1 MLNQLK
7 ELWQKIDKKLKLSTL
22 GTLFLRAQV
31 GYVGPTF
38 AYFALLTV
46 FPMLIAIA
54 IIISITNV
62 SETNIISLIQ
72 SVLPRD
78 IEKIVLPILQSVL
91 SSKSTSLLSFSVLLT
106 LWTVSRVIAVFRVS
120 FNRIADVEDRISNLL
135 SRFWSFVWLLIII
148 AAFGVLMI
156 SSNILTIVLQQIPS
170 NQWTSFLQH
179 QTKWLIWL
187 GMWLAMIMMNYLLPT
202 KEGRAPLRFV
212 AIGSLIEVGAL
223 NILNIGFTW
232 YANLAVKQYGF
243 YQSMSAIIV
252 LLIWLNLI
260 ATILVTGYV
269 LIQWLTVLKQ
279 EKVINI

>member
-7 ELWQKIDKKLKLSTL
+7 QVWQKLDKKLKLSTL

-46 FPMLIAIA
+46 FPMLIATA
-54 IIISITNV
+54 IIISMTNV
-62 SETNIISLIQ
+62 SQTNIISLIQ
-72 SVLPRD
+72 NMLPRD

-91 SSKSTSLLSFSVLLT
+91 SSKSTSLLSFSVLFT
-106 LWTVSRVIAVFRVS
+106 LWTVSRVIAVFRIS

-135 SRFWSFVWLLIII
+135 SRFWSFVWLLITI

-156 SSNILTIVLQQIPS
+156 GSNILTIVLQQIPN

-179 QTKWLIWL
+179 QTRWLIWL
-187 GMWLAMIMMNYLLPT
+187 GMWLALIMMNYLLPT

-212 AIGSLIEVGAL
+212 AIGSFIEVVAL
-223 NILNIGFTW
+223 NVLNIGFTW
-232 YANLAVKQYGF
+232 YTNLAVKQYDF

-260 ATILVTGYV
+260 ATILVIGYV

-279 EKVINI
+279 VSVSKI

>member
-22 GTLFLRAQV
+22 GTFFLRAQV

-91 SSKSTSLLSFSVLLT
+91 SSKSTSLLSFSVLFT

-156 SSNILTIVLQQIPS
+156 GSNVLAIVLQQIPS

-179 QTKWLIWL
+179 QTKWLIWI
-187 GMWLAMIMMNYLLPT
+187 GMWLALIMMNYLLPT

-223 NILNIGFTW
+223 NILNIGFSW
-232 YANLAVKQYGF
+232 YTNLAVKQYGF

>member
-7 ELWQKIDKKLKLSTL
+7 EFWQKIDKKLKLSTL

-91 SSKSTSLLSFSVLLT
+91 SSKSTSLLSFSVLFT

-156 SSNILTIVLQQIPS
+156 GSNVLTIVLQQIPS

-187 GMWLAMIMMNYLLPT
+187 GMWLALIMMNYLLPT
-202 KEGRAPLRFV
+202 KEGRAPLKFV
-212 AIGSLIEVGAL
+212 AIGSFIEVGAL
-223 NILNIGFTW
+223 NILNIGFSW
-232 YANLAVKQYGF
+232 YTNLAVKQYGF

-269 LIQWLTVLKQ
+269 LIQWLTVLKK

>member
-120 FNRIADVEDRISNLL
+120 FNRIDDVEDRISNLL

-187 GMWLAMIMMNYLLPT
+187 GMWLALIMMNYLLPT

>member
-62 SETNIISLIQ
+62 SQTNIISLIQ

-91 SSKSTSLLSFSVLLT
+91 SSKSTSLLSFSVLFT

-156 SSNILTIVLQQIPS
+156 GSNVLTIVLQQIPS

-187 GMWLAMIMMNYLLPT
+187 GMWLALIMMNYLLPT

>member
-187 GMWLAMIMMNYLLPT
+187 GMWLALIMMNYLLPT

-243 YQSMSAIIV
+243 YQSMSTIIV

>member
-156 SSNILTIVLQQIPS
+156 GSNVLTIVLQQIPS

-187 GMWLAMIMMNYLLPT
+187 GMWLALIMMNYLLPT
-202 KEGRAPLRFV
+202 KEGRAPLKFV
-212 AIGSLIEVGAL
+212 AIGSFIEVGAL
-223 NILNIGFTW
+223 NILNIGFSW
-232 YANLAVKQYGF
+232 YTNLAVKQYGF

-269 LIQWLTVLKQ
+269 LIQWLTVLKK

>member
-148 AAFGVLMI
+148 AAFGVLMV

-187 GMWLAMIMMNYLLPT
+187 GMWLALIMMNYLLPT

>member
-7 ELWQKIDKKLKLSTL
+7 EFWQKIDKKLKLSTL

-187 GMWLAMIMMNYLLPT
+187 GMWLALIMMNYLLPT

>member
-1 MLNQLK
+1 MLNLLK

-187 GMWLAMIMMNYLLPT
+187 GMWLALIMMNYLLPT

>member
-7 ELWQKIDKKLKLSTL
+7 EFWQKIDKKLKLSTL
-22 GTLFLRAQV
+22 GTLFLRAQG

-91 SSKSTSLLSFSVLLT
+91 SSKSTSLLSFSVLFT

-156 SSNILTIVLQQIPS
+156 GSNVLTIVLQQIPS

-187 GMWLAMIMMNYLLPT
+187 GMWLALIMMNYLLPT

-223 NILNIGFTW
+223 NILNIGFSW
-232 YANLAVKQYGF
+232 YTNLAVKQYGF

-260 ATILVTGYV
+260 ATILVTGYI

>member
-7 ELWQKIDKKLKLSTL
+7 EFWQKIDKKLKLSTL

-62 SETNIISLIQ
+62 SQTNIISLIQ

-91 SSKSTSLLSFSVLLT
+91 SSRSTSLLSFSVLFT

-156 SSNILTIVLQQIPS
+156 GSNVLTIVLQQIPS

-187 GMWLAMIMMNYLLPT
+187 GMWLALIMMNYLLPT
-202 KEGRAPLRFV
+202 KEGRAPLKFV
-212 AIGSLIEVGAL
+212 AIGSFIEVGAL
-223 NILNIGFTW
+223 NILNIGFSW
-232 YANLAVKQYGF
+232 YTNLAVKQYGF

-269 LIQWLTVLKQ
+269 LIQWLTVLKK

>member
-187 GMWLAMIMMNYLLPT
+187 GMWLALIMMNYLLPT

>member
-106 LWTVSRVIAVFRVS
+106 LWTVSRVISVFRVS

-187 GMWLAMIMMNYLLPT
+187 GMWLALIMMNYLLPT

>member
-7 ELWQKIDKKLKLSTL
+7 QVWQKLDKKLQLATL

-46 FPMLIAIA
+46 FPMLIATA
-54 IIISITNV
+54 IIISMTNV
-62 SETNIISLIQ
+62 SQTNIISLIQ
-72 SVLPRD
+72 NMLPRD

-91 SSKSTSLLSFSVLLT
+91 SSKSTSLLSFSVLFT
-106 LWTVSRVIAVFRVS
+106 LWTVSRVIAVFRIS

-135 SRFWSFVWLLIII
+135 SRFWSFIWLLIII
-148 AAFGVLMI
+148 AAFGLLMI
-156 SSNILTIVLQQIPS
+156 GSNILIIVLQQIPS
-170 NQWTSFLQH
+170 NTWTPFLQH
-179 QTKWLIWL
+179 QTRWLIWF
-187 GMWLAMIMMNYLLPT
+187 GMWLALIMMNYLLPT

-212 AIGSLIEVGAL
+212 AIGSLIEVVAL
-223 NILNIGFTW
+223 NVLNSGFTW
-232 YANLAVKQYGF
+232 YTNLAVKQYNF

-260 ATILVTGYV
+260 ATILVIGYV

-279 EKVINI
+279 VSVSKI

>member
-156 SSNILTIVLQQIPS
+156 SSNILTIVLQQIPI

-187 GMWLAMIMMNYLLPT
+187 GMWLALIMMNYLLPT

>member
-1 MLNQLK
+1 MF
-7 ELWQKIDKKLKLSTL
+7 I
-22 GTLFLRAQV
+22 FL
-31 GYVGPTF
+31 
-38 AYFALLTV
+38 
-46 FPMLIAIA
+46 A

-62 SETNIISLIQ
+62 SQTNIISLIQ

-91 SSKSTSLLSFSVLLT
+91 SSRSTSLLSFSVLFT

-156 SSNILTIVLQQIPS
+156 SSNILTIVLQQIPI

-187 GMWLAMIMMNYLLPT
+187 GMWLALIMMNYLLPT

>member
-1 MLNQLK
+1 MLNKMKQY
-7 ELWQKIDKKLKLSTL
+7 WQILDKKLKLSTL
-22 GTLFLRAQV
+22 VTLFSRAQV

-38 AYFALLTV
+38 AYYALLTV

-62 SETNIISLIQ
+62 SQTNIIAVIQ
-72 SVLPRD
+72 SILPRD
-78 IEKIVLPILQSVL
+78 IETIVLPILQSVL
-91 SSKSTSLLSFSVLLT
+91 SSKSTSLLSFSVLFT
-106 LWTVSRVIAVFRVS
+106 LWTVSRVISVFRVS

-135 SRFWSFVWLLIII
+135 SRFWSFIWLLIII

-156 SSNILTIVLQQIPS
+156 GSNILTIVVQLVPS

-179 QTKWLIWL
+179 QTRWLIWL
-187 GMWLAMIMMNYLLPT
+187 GMWGALIMMNYLLPT

-212 AIGSLIEVGAL
+212 AIGSFIEVAAL
-223 NILNIGFTW
+223 NLLNVGFTW
-232 YANLAVKQYGF
+232 YTNLAVKQYDF

-260 ATILVTGYV
+260 ATVLVTGYV
-269 LIQWLTVLKQ
+269 LIQWLTVLKRA
-279 EKVINI
+279 KIISI

>member
-7 ELWQKIDKKLKLSTL
+7 EFWQKIDKKLKLSTL

-156 SSNILTIVLQQIPS
+156 GSNVLTIVLQQIPS

-187 GMWLAMIMMNYLLPT
+187 GMWLALIMMNYLLPT
-202 KEGRAPLRFV
+202 KEGRAPLKFV
-212 AIGSLIEVGAL
+212 AIGSFIEVGAL
-223 NILNIGFTW
+223 NILNIGFSW
-232 YANLAVKQYGF
+232 YTNLAVKQYGF

>member
-7 ELWQKIDKKLKLSTL
+7 QVWQKLDKKLKLSTL

-46 FPMLIAIA
+46 FPMLIATA
-54 IIISITNV
+54 IIISMTNV
-62 SETNIISLIQ
+62 SQTNIISLIQ
-72 SVLPRD
+72 NMLPRD

-91 SSKSTSLLSFSVLLT
+91 SSKSTSLLSFSVLFT
-106 LWTVSRVIAVFRVS
+106 LWTVSRVIAVFRIS

-135 SRFWSFVWLLIII
+135 SRFWSFVWLLITI

-156 SSNILTIVLQQIPS
+156 GSNILTIVLQQIPN

-179 QTKWLIWL
+179 QTRWLIWL
-187 GMWLAMIMMNYLLPT
+187 GMWLALIMMNYLLPT

-212 AIGSLIEVGAL
+212 AIGSLIEVVAL
-223 NILNIGFTW
+223 NVLNIGFTW
-232 YANLAVKQYGF
+232 YTNLAVKQYDF

-260 ATILVTGYV
+260 ATILVIGYV

-279 EKVINI
+279 VSVSKI

>member
-91 SSKSTSLLSFSVLLT
+91 SSKSTSLLSFSVLFT

-187 GMWLAMIMMNYLLPT
+187 GMWLALIMMNYLLPT

>member
-7 ELWQKIDKKLKLSTL
+7 EFWQKIDKKLKLSTL

-91 SSKSTSLLSFSVLLT
+91 SSKSTSLLSFSVLFT

-187 GMWLAMIMMNYLLPT
+187 GMWLALIMMNYLLPT

>member
-7 ELWQKIDKKLKLSTL
+7 KLWQKIDKKLKLSTL
-22 GTLFLRAQV
+22 GTFFLRAQV

-91 SSKSTSLLSFSVLLT
+91 SSKSTSLLSFSVLFT

-156 SSNILTIVLQQIPS
+156 GSNVLTIVLQQIPS

-187 GMWLAMIMMNYLLPT
+187 GMWLALIMMNYLLPT

-223 NILNIGFTW
+223 NILNIGFSW
-232 YANLAVKQYGF
+232 YTNLAVKQYGF

>member
-7 ELWQKIDKKLKLSTL
+7 EFWQKIDKKLKLSTL

-62 SETNIISLIQ
+62 SQTNIISLIQ

-91 SSKSTSLLSFSVLLT
+91 SSRSTSLLSFSVLFT

-148 AAFGVLMI
+148 AVFGVLMI
-156 SSNILTIVLQQIPS
+156 GSNILTIVLQQIPS

-187 GMWLAMIMMNYLLPT
+187 GMWLALIMMNYLLPT
-202 KEGRAPLRFV
+202 KEGRAPLKFV
-212 AIGSLIEVGAL
+212 AIGSFIEVGAL
-223 NILNIGFTW
+223 NILNIGFSW
-232 YANLAVKQYGF
+232 YTNLAVKQYGF

-269 LIQWLTVLKQ
+269 LIQWLTVLKK

>member
-7 ELWQKIDKKLKLSTL
+7 EFWQKIDKKLKLSTL

-91 SSKSTSLLSFSVLLT
+91 SSKSTSLLSFSVLFT

-156 SSNILTIVLQQIPS
+156 GSNVLTIVLQQIPS

-187 GMWLAMIMMNYLLPT
+187 GMWLALIMMNYLLPT

-223 NILNIGFTW
+223 NILNIGFSW
-232 YANLAVKQYGF
+232 YTNLAVKQYGF

-260 ATILVTGYV
+260 ATILVTGYI

>member
-91 SSKSTSLLSFSVLLT
+91 SSKSTSLLSFSVLFT

-156 SSNILTIVLQQIPS
+156 GSNVLTIVLQQIPS

-187 GMWLAMIMMNYLLPT
+187 GMWLALIMMNYLLPT

-223 NILNIGFTW
+223 NILNIGFSW
-232 YANLAVKQYGF
+232 YTNLAVKQYGF